1 MWQTIGIWIGALLTL
16 SIYSFLYKDNPF
28 YKFAE
33 HLFVGVSA
41 GYGVALTWHQLLVP
55 YLVNPLFRGV
65 EQADGTVVHRW
76 ILIIPM
82 IIGLLY
88 LTRFF
93 PKVSWLSRWPI
104 SLAIGTGAGLGI
116 TAEMQSNVIR
126 QLHASMVSLDPNHI
140 LNEVAVRTA
149 GAEPIYLGISGVVN
163 NIVILIGIL
172 SVLSY
177 FFFSLKHVGPL
188 GFSAKLGIWF
198 LMVTFG
204 AAFGYTVMARI
215 SLLIGR
221 MQFLLGDWLHIVAS
235 Q

>member
-16 SIYSFLYKDNPF
+16 CIYSFLYKDNPF

-41 GYGVALTWHQLLVP
+41 GYGVAITWYQVLVP
-55 YLVNPLFRGV
+55 YLINPLFRGI
-65 EQADGTVVHRW
+65 EQADGTMVHRW
-76 ILIIPM
+76 WLIVPM
-82 IIGLLY
+82 IVGLLY

-93 PKVSWLSRWPI
+93 QQVSWLSRWPI
-104 SLAIGTGAGLGI
+104 SLAIGTGAGYAI
-116 TAEMQSNVIR
+116 TSEMQANVIR
-126 QLHASMVSLDPNHI
+126 QLHASMVSLDPNHL
-140 LNEVAVRTA
+140 LNEIAVTS
-149 GAEPIYLGISGVVN
+149 GAEPIYLGIGGVIN

-177 FFFSLKHVGPL
+177 FFFSLKHVGAL

-221 MQFLLGDWLHIVAS
+221 MQFLLGDWLGIVSS